1 MKKITLHVRGMH
13 CNACKLLLE
22 NSIGSIK
29 HVKKIDVHVKNGT
42 AIIGYEENE
51 PNQEDIIKVIEESWY
66 TISDQRIYLPWLSKN
81 IKEYKILFLSLI
93 GFLAIYF
100 ILKNTWIFWSDFAI
114 TSSPWLW
121 LVLLI
126 GLTAGFSSCMAIVGG
141 LVLAITA
148 KQNVKNEKLSFGQ
161 KIVPHFRFNAWRI
174 IWFGIL
180 WGVLGLFWSMISLS
194 PFMMSVMTLIV
205 GAIILILGINLTNI
219 SPRIS
224 TMSISLPTGRLFRKK
239 ETEILENKWKWTLF
253 QKYAKTFGSWVL
265 TFFLPC
271 WFTFAMQMYAI
282 STGNFWMGMIIMA
295 LFAIGTVPGLLG
307 VGSLTSIFTGRK
319 AKIAYQ
325 VIGVLVVL
333 LWIYNISNSYAVVKT
348 RIISPSQQTIITDQN
363 IEIIDMQ
370 YTQVWLEP
378 TTINLEVGKT
388 YKIKIDVQ
396 KTVYG
401 CMSTIYIP
409 WLDENIQTIKNWT
422 PIEFV
427 VHPTKQDEYDFV
439 CAMGLSHGVKIIVK

>member
-1 MKKITLHVRGMH
+1 
-13 CNACKLLLE
+13 
-22 NSIGSIK
+22 GSIK

-51 PNQEDIIKVIEESWY
+51 PNQEDIIKVIEESGY

-100 ILKNTWIFWSDFAI
+100 ILKNTGIFGSDFAI
-114 TSSPWLW
+114 TSSPGLG

-161 KIVPHFRFNAWRI
+161 KIVPHFRFNAGRI
-174 IWFGIL
+174 IGFGIL
-180 WGVLGLFWSMISLS
+180 GGVLGLFGSMISLS

-239 ETEILENKWKWTLF
+239 ETEILENKGKGTLF
-253 QKYAKTFGSWVL
+253 QKYAKTFGSGVL

-271 WFTFAMQMYAI
+271 GFTFAMQMYAI

-333 LWIYNISNSYAVVKT
+333 LGIYNISNSYAVVKT

-370 YTQVWLEP
+370 YTQVGLEP

-396 KTVYG
+396 KTV
-401 CMSTIYIP
+401 
-409 WLDENIQTIKNWT
+409 
-422 PIEFV
+422 
-427 VHPTKQDEYDFV
+427 
-439 CAMGLSHGVKIIVK
+439 